1 MLRQYQ
7 LRYCRTLHLHAI
19 FMPMLRILIILM
31 AGLSIA
37 LTGCATLSR
46 EECNSGDWHKI
57 GLQDGSD
64 GRTEDRFG
72 KHAKACE
79 LDRSEV
85 SKAAYLEAREKGLA
99 IYCTKLRGYRE
110 GALGQKY
117 LGVCSPQT
125 SSQFLSG
132 YEFGRSIYLTEVKLS
147 DTANAFFA
155 VSQKLQQPS
164 LSDADRV
171 PLLQEQTRLQAEE
184 GRLKEELNNLRSQAD
199 ALVAV
204 ARKQN

>member
-1 MLRQYQ
+1 
-7 LRYCRTLHLHAI
+7 
-19 FMPMLRILIILM
+19 MPMLRILITLM

-64 GRTEDRFG
+64 GRLEDRFG

-85 SKAAYLEAREKGLA
+85 SKAAYMEAREKGLA
-99 IYCTKLRGYRE
+99 IYCTKLRGYR
-110 GALGQKY
+110 
-117 LGVCSPQT
+117 
-125 SSQFLSG
+125 
-132 YEFGRSIYLTEVKLS
+132 IYLTEVKLS
-147 DTANAFFA
+147 DSANAFFA

-184 GRLKEELNNLRSQAD
+184 GRLKEELKNLRSQAD
-199 ALVAV
+199 ALAAA
-204 ARKQN
+204 ARKKN